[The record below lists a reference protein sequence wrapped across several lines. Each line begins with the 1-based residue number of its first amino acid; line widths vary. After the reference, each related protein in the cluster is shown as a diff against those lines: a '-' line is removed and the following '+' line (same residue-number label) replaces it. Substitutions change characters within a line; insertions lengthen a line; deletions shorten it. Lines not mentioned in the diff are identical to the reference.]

1 MPTYEYEC
9 QRCGYVFELFQ
20 NMSDPPRK
28 RCPRCG
34 GKVERRLGT
43 GAGVIFRGSGFYA
56 TDYRSSEYRK
66 AQRAESEK
74 SSKESE
80 APKKDASPKDGG
92 D

>member
-9 QRCGYVFELFQ
+9 QRCGHIFELFQ
-20 NMSDPPRK
+20 KMSDPPRR

-34 GKVERRLGT
+34 GKVERRLGS

-56 TDYRSSEYRK
+56 TDYRSPGYHK
-66 AQRAESEK
+66 AQRAESDKGGKGSGAAEK
-74 SSKESE
+74 N
-80 APKKDASPKDGG
+80 APQKDAG